1 MSLDTFARI
10 MDKVNIVMF
19 QDFTIFG
26 IHMNLYRLILFDL
39 VVFIVVEVLYYLFHY
54 E

>member
-1 MSLDTFARI
+1 MSVNQFMII

-19 QDFTIFG
+19 HEFTIFG
-26 IHMNLYRLILFDL
+26 VPLNLYKLILFDL